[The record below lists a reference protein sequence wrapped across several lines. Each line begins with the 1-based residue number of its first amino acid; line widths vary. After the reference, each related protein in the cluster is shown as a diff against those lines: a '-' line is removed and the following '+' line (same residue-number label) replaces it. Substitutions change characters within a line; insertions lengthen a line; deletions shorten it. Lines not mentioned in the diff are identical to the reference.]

1 MSQENY
7 SIKQIG
13 PSQFDLLIPLMK
25 DCFGLEI
32 DINYFTWKYTRN
44 PAGDFIGF
52 VAVKNDSGE
61 IGAYYGVIPELFVIN
76 GSEKIV
82 YQSCDTMTHSKHRR
96 LGLFQLL
103 AVHCYNYLEKEGKL
117 MVYGFGGGQST
128 PGFIKFGWTCL
139 FDMVSLFYPRQFN
152 YLRWG
157 RFSNKRKMGVMSV
170 ENPGELEELL
180 AKSNLG
186 TSLRSSKKTA
196 NFIWRLSNPLR
207 QYKILSYKTGG
218 EKMEG
223 YVVYYKSGDKLFLFD
238 WFFLSGKAERRL
250 IGAMK
255 DEMGKDNQ
263 IKGIITLI
271 KKGSPVHKRLKRN
284 WFIFNPFSR
293 GPLHE
298 KTPFIVYAKGKDADL
313 FLNAGL
319 WQPMPYDHDSL

>member
-13 PSQFDLLIPLMK
+13 PSQFDLLLPLMK
-25 DCFGLEI
+25 DCFGLAV
-32 DINYFTWKYTRN
+32 DINYFTWKYTQN

-52 VAVKNDSGE
+52 VAVRNDTGE
-61 IGAYYGVIPELFVIN
+61 IGAYYGVIPERFVIN
-76 GSEKIV
+76 GQEKIV

-103 AVHCYNYLEKEGKL
+103 ALHCYEYLEAEGKL
-117 MVYGFGGGQST
+117 MIYGYGGGQST
-128 PGFIKFGWTCL
+128 PGFIKFGWAHL

-152 YLRWG
+152 LF
-157 RFSNKRKMGVMSV
+157 RFFGSGKNSRDVMVVDSPEV
-170 ENPGELEELL
+170 LNELIE
-180 AKSNLG
+180 KSNLG
-186 TSLRSSKKTA
+186 SDIRACKKKE

-207 QYKILSYKTGG
+207 KYKILVSRDGTEKLTG
-218 EKMEG
+218 
-223 YVVYYKSGDKLFLFD
+223 YAVYYESGDKLFLFD
-238 WFFLSGKAERRL
+238 WYFLTKQSERKL

-255 DEMGKDNQ
+255 NEMARDKKM
-263 IKGIITLI
+263 KGIITLV
-271 KKGSPVHKRLKRN
+271 KKGAPVHKVLKRN
-284 WFIFNPFSR
+284 WFVYNPFKK

-313 FLNAGL
+313 FLSPAL